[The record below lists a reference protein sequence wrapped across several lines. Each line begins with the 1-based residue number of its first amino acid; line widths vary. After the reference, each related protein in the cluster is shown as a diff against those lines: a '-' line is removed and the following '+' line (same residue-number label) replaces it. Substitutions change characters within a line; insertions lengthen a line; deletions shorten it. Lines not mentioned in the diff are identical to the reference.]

1 MSRNHVPAASRVS
14 ADFCGPVSKDDGQG
28 TTELLELD
36 MVDQSLS
43 LRGPNGFANLEEDEQ
58 VRGKEFGEAML

>member
-14 ADFCGPVSKDDGQG
+14 ADFCGPVSKDDGQR

-36 MVDQSLS
+36 MDQSLS

-58 VRGKEFGEAML
+58 VRGKEFSEETL